1 MTPRHP
7 RQGDI
12 VLFDLAAGADH
23 DQTVSRR
30 ALVVSSEGYHKYTR
44 LAIVCPIEDT
54 EDDYPMH
61 VPLDGRTKTQGAVL
75 CEQINA
81 LNVRACNAEITD
93 RLPGDLLEEVLE
105 RIALSFV

>member
-1 MTPRHP
+1 MPKP

-12 VLFDLAAGADH
+12 VSFEVIAEAGH
-23 DQTVSRR
+23 EKTVRKR

-61 VPLDGRTKTQGAVL
+61 VPLDGRTKTRGSVL
-75 CEQINA
+75 CEQVKA
-81 LNVRACNAEITD
+81 LNVRVRNAEIED
-93 RLPGDLLEEVLE
+93 RLPTDLLDEVLE
-105 RIALSFV
+105 RVTLSFI